1 MMDRSNIIQF
11 FIILIVTISCANKNP
26 EGQER
31 STHPPREI
39 KKVESKQPKLQPP
52 SGETKNYVPGEILVK
67 FHDGTSA
74 KAIQAIKRDLH
85 LETIR
90 VVSKPNLYLMKILN
104 GSSVENVMVRLR
116 GYEEVKYSEPNY
128 LRTKN

>member
-1 MMDRSNIIQF
+1 MNRGNIIQF
-11 FIILIVTISCANKNP
+11 LIILLLTLSCESQSP
-26 EGQER
+26 EGQEKLAQ
-31 STHPPREI
+31 PPGDIEI
-39 KKVESKQPKLQPP
+39 HGSEQPKFPP
-52 SGETKNYVPGEILVK
+52 QGGERKNYVPGEILVK
-67 FHDGTSA
+67 FHHGTSE

-90 VVSKPNLYLMKILN
+90 VVSKPNLYLMKILD

-128 LRTKN
+128 LRTTN

>member
-1 MMDRSNIIQF
+1 MMSRGNIILF

-26 EGQER
+26 QGQEK
-31 STHPPREI
+31 STQPPREI
-39 KKVESKQPKLQPP
+39 KTVDSNQPKLQLP
-52 SGETKNYVPGEILVK
+52 SGETKNYVPGEILIK
-67 FHDGTSA
+67 FYEGTNE

-104 GSSVENVMVRLR
+104 GSSVENVMGRLR
-116 GYEEVKYSEPNY
+116 GYEEVQYSEPNY